1 MPKKTIDDQLTELE
15 RKMDSIMS
23 GSDPLKD
30 LPGWKIAVNRTISS
44 VQNKLEMVRLMLG
57 KRIVELEKKMDDR
70 TLENRTAEIEKQL
83 NSYSKPL
90 EDFQEWKIAVNKT
103 IRSIQDQLAERTR
116 MFGTQ
121 IHEIEKK
128 IDSYN
133 KK

>member
-1 MPKKTIDDQLTELE
+1 
-15 RKMDSIMS
+15 
-23 GSDPLKD
+23 
-30 LPGWKIAVNRTISS
+30 
-44 VQNKLEMVRLMLG
+44 MVRLMLG

-90 EDFQEWKIAVNKT
+90 EDFQVWKIAVNKT